1 MLQVL
6 YYKHSLNASYSG
18 YNLHITKIIS
28 GDIVYDLGAMI
39 RSLRKERKITQ
50 KQLGDLLMQF
60 LRSEGLETP
69 LLEHR
74 IVNAWP
80 AVMGEAV
87 SKYTSELYIKNS
99 VLWVKLKSPALKQNL
114 LMMHGEITRKLNAYV
129 QSQVI
134 TDVHFL

>member
-1 MLQVL
+1 
-6 YYKHSLNASYSG
+6 
-18 YNLHITKIIS
+18 
-28 GDIVYDLGAMI
+28 MI
-39 RSLRKERKITQ
+39 KNKP

-80 AVMGEAV
+80 VVMGE
-87 SKYTSELYIKNS
+87 SIGRYTTELYVRNS
-99 VLWVKLKSPALKQNL
+99 VLWVKLKSPALKRNL
-114 LMMHGEITRKLNAYV
+114 VMMHTEIARKLNAYV